1 MIIADTSMIRVI
13 IVNEEIEEVVFKMGE
28 LFSGPGGLGLGA
40 KLAEVSLENK
50 KYKIEH
56 AWANDI
62 DEDAC
67 RTYRKNI
74 MPDNPDMVIN
84 KPVEELNISALPSI
98 DAFSFGFPCND
109 FSVVGEQKGIDGDY
123 GPLYSYGV
131 KVLKEH
137 NPKWFLAE
145 NVGGLKSSNDGEAF
159 KIILRELSKAGRG
172 YNLTPHLYKFE
183 EYGIPQNRHR
193 IIIIGIRRDL
203 NIEYEIPKPTHTE
216 NYITA
221 KEALENPPIP
231 EDAYNHKYTRHTK
244 KVRKFLSHI
253 PPGENAWYE
262 GIPEDLRLN
271 VKGARM
277 SNIYKRLHPDEPAYT
292 VTGSGGG
299 GTHMYHY
306 NEPRALTNRER
317 ARLQTFED
325 DFIFEGNKGSIRKQI
340 GMAVPPIG
348 AKIIYEAVLKTFA
361 GIEYESIKSGWWD
374 KQNIN
379 IQMKLLEV

>member
-1 MIIADTSMIRVI
+1 MVDKVI
-13 IVNEEIEEVVFKMGE
+13 EFKMGE
-28 LFSGPGGLGLGA
+28 LFSGPGGLGLGS
-40 KLAEVSLENK
+40 KLAEIKIDNRV
-50 KYKIEH
+50 YKISH

-67 RTYRKNI
+67 RTYRSNI
-74 MPDNPDMVIN
+74 MPDNPEMVIN
-84 KPVEELNISALPSI
+84 KPVEELDVSNLPKI

-109 FSVVGEQKGIDGDY
+109 FSVVGKQKGFDGEY

-159 KIILRELSKAGRG
+159 KIILRDLAKAGKG

-183 EYGIPQNRHR
+183 DYGIPQKRHR
-193 IIIIGIRRDL
+193 IIIIGIRKDL
-203 NIEYEIPKPTHTE
+203 DLQFEVPKPTHVD

-221 KEALENPPIP
+221 KEAIENPPIP
-231 EDAYNHKYTRHTK
+231 EDLDSHNYTRHTK
-244 KVRKFLSHI
+244 KVKKFLSYI
-253 PPGENAWYE
+253 PPGENAWYD
-262 GIPEDLRLN
+262 GIPEELRLN
-271 VKGARM
+271 VKGAKM
-277 SNIYKRLHPDEPAYT
+277 SNIYRRLDPEEPAYT

-306 NEPRALTNRER
+306 EEPRALTNRER

-325 DFIFEGNKGSIRKQI
+325 DFIFKGNKGSIRKQI
-340 GMAVPPIG
+340 GMAVPPRG

-361 GIEYESIKSGWWD
+361 GIDYESIKSDWWE
-374 KQNIN
+374 KQDIN
-379 IQMKLLEV
+379 LSRKAVNA

>member
-1 MIIADTSMIRVI
+1 MKEENDEMI
-13 IVNEEIEEVVFKMGE
+13 FKMGE

-40 KLAEVSLENK
+40 KMAEVKYNNK
-50 KYKIEH
+50 NFKIEH

-74 MPDNPDMVIN
+74 MPDNPEMVIN
-84 KPVEELNISALPSI
+84 KPVEELNISELPNI
-98 DAFSFGFPCND
+98 DALSFGFPCND

-131 KVLKEH
+131 KVLEIH

-159 KIILRELSKAGRG
+159 KIILKELSESGKG

-183 EYGIPQNRHR
+183 EYGVPQKRHR
-193 IIIIGIRRDL
+193 IIIIGIRKDL
-203 NIEYEIPKPTHTE
+203 DIEFKIPKPTHSDQ
-216 NYITA
+216 YISA
-221 KEALENPPIP
+221 KEAIENPPIS
-231 EDAYNHKYTRHTK
+231 EEASNHKYTRHTK
-244 KVRKFLSHI
+244 KVKKFLKHI

-262 GIPEDLRLN
+262 GIPEELRLN

-277 SNIYKRLHPDEPAYT
+277 SNIYKRLDPEKPAYT

-306 NEPRALTNRER
+306 EEPRALTNRER
-317 ARLQTFED
+317 ARLQTFND
-325 DFIFEGNKGSIRKQI
+325 NFIFEGNKGSIRKQV
-340 GMAVPPIG
+340 GMAVPPLG

-361 GIEYESIKSGWWD
+361 GIEYESIESDWWEKQD
-374 KQNIN
+374 KDL
-379 IQMKLLEV
+379 QMQLLTV